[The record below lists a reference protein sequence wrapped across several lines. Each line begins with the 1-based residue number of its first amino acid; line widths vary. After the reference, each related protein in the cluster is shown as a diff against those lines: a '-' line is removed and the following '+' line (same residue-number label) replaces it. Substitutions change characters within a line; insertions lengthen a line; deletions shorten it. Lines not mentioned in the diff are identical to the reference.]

1 MTAGLVRAMEML
13 ERIEE
18 VSAQG
23 DIPAKLPAL
32 TFTVQLAIAYAVL
45 GLGQEVAAVH
55 DQLCDL
61 ELAYRAAN
69 GMEPA

>member
-1 MTAGLVRAMEML
+1 MSPGLARAAEML

-23 DIPAKLPAL
+23 EIPARLPAL
-32 TFTVQLAIAYAVL
+32 TFTVQLATAHALL
-45 GLGQEVAAVH
+45 GIGQELAAIH
-55 DQLCDL
+55 DQLCSQ

-69 GMEPA
+69 GMGPA